1 MIGTWFEKNEH
12 SFIMFKEFRYPENTD
27 KNLSVHYFSPD
38 RTKITLMVYMSSK
51 TIKFK
56 QQMEFESLK
65 IIQDFKKV
73 YMRRFLFC
81 LVYMFINEISH
92 S

>member
-1 MIGTWFEKNEH
+1 MNIRLSCLR
-12 SFIMFKEFRYPENTD
+12 SFDARKTRIKI
-27 KNLSVHYFSPD
+27 LVSIIFSPD
-38 RTKITLMVYMSSK
+38 RTKITLMVYMSAK

-73 YMRRFLFC
+73 YMWRFLFC